1 MGLQFTS
8 CIQRDGGSLFSQT
21 LHKNSKFFVIYSLV
35 NVNNSPKTANLYTF
49 TKETFNGK
57 LHFFATLKNYGPENY
72 TNIKIMKH
80 VKNMSKLKGQIM
92 SVFKLRFVWRGRR
105 LGLKKGGFSGLQYI
119 CVRLIPKRKLRN

>member
-21 LHKNSKFFVIYSLV
+21 FHKNSKFFVIYSLV
-35 NVNNSPKTANLYTF
+35 NVNNSPKAANLYTF

-57 LHFFATLKNYGPENY
+57 LHFFVTLKNYRLENY

-80 VKNMSKLKGQIM
+80 VKNMSKLKVK
-92 SVFKLRFVWRGRR
+92 SLKVKLCLF
-105 LGLKKGGFSGLQYI
+105 LIYGLFGGEGGWG
-119 CVRLIPKRKLRN
+119 

>member
-35 NVNNSPKTANLYTF
+35 NVNNSPKAANLHTF

-57 LHFFATLKNYGPENY
+57 LHVFVTLKNYRLENY

-80 VKNMSKLKGQIM
+80 VKNMSKLKLK
-92 SVFKLRFVWRGRR
+92 SLKVKLCLF
-105 LGLKKGGFSGLQYI
+105 LSYGLFGGEGGWG
-119 CVRLIPKRKLRN
+119 